1 MAEEDRAGFSSKTS
15 TIELIMKT
23 KELRLGNWVMGNAPY
38 QLTIN
43 ALSMHVMYLDQGKQ
57 GYFEPIPLTE
67 EWLVKFGFKKSVC
80 FDYGER
86 INYQYEFFFN
96 IGDNIERVFHY
107 DDDEQKEVEVA
118 FATRELFQREEDMQT
133 RMWITKDIK
142 HVHSLQN
149 LYFELTGKE
158 L

>member
-1 MAEEDRAGFSSKTS
+1 MNITNGNK
-15 TIELIMKT
+15 MKAT
-23 KELRLGNWVMGNAPY
+23 ELRIGNWVNNIHTGNPY
-38 QLTIN
+38 QIN
-43 ALSMHVMYLDQGKQ
+43 IAKMIRLLQHFKKDVI
-57 GYFEPIPLTE
+57 YFEPIPLTE
-67 EWLVKFGFKKSVC
+67 EWLLKFGFQKSVC

-96 IGDNIERVFHY
+96 IGDDIERVFHY